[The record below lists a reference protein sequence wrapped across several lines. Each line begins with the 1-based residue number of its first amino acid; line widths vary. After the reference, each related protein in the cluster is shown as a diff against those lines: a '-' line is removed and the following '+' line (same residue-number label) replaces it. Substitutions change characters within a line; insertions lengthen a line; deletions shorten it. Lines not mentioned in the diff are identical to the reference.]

1 MTSTLLGEVYLHV
14 PTVSCAY
21 SMTLES
27 TNSESNNRTGEPNTQ
42 KYFELIPNEDDSNI
56 KTRINCYNSPMMLAK
71 GPCSHFIAGEIK
83 NQGC

>member
-27 TNSESNNRTGEPNTQ
+27 TNSESNNSTGEPNTP
-42 KYFELIPNEDDSNI
+42 KYFHLIPNEDDNNI
-56 KTRINCYNSPMMLAK
+56 TIRINYYNNSVMLTK
-71 GPCSHFIAGEIK
+71 YPCSLFIAGEI
-83 NQGC
+83 ND

>member
-27 TNSESNNRTGEPNTQ
+27 TNSESSNRIREPNMP
-42 KYFELIPNEDDSNI
+42 KYFNPPKDDNNQKQELTITIS
-56 KTRINCYNSPMMLAK
+56 L
-71 GPCSHFIAGEIK
+71 
-83 NQGC
+83 